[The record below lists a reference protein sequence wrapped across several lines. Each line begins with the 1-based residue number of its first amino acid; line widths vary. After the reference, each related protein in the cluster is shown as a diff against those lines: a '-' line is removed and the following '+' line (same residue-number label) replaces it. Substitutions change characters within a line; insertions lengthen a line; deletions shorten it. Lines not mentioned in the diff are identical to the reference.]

1 MNNDMI
7 SIEEG
12 FQYSINI
19 SYDLHN
25 EKKLNSFIPTN
36 ASLKLIREVVLSTNK
51 NSTDRARVL
60 VGAYGKGKSHIVL
73 TILSLLEGTPVE
85 KFAKLN
91 AKIQGTKLEQLLKNY
106 QTSKNRLLPVLITGN
121 SNSISQN
128 FLLALQRT
136 LSENN
141 LLNLLPETNF
151 KAAEKTILKWKSTY
165 PKTYKEFENKISCS
179 GEEFISQLQ
188 DFDNDAYKLFE
199 DIYPELTS
207 GGSFNP
213 FLGFDVT
220 EVYESVVKSL
230 CESNCAYSGIY
241 VVYDE
246 FSKYLEA
253 NIAETSSNDMK
264 MLQDFAEKCNR
275 SGSRQMHLM
284 LICHKE
290 ISNYIDSLPKQKVD
304 GWHGISERFT
314 HVHLNNNFSQT
325 YEIIESAIVK
335 NKKLYEKFIQN
346 NKSNFE
352 NLVKIYK
359 NDLTFSDLSEEEI
372 QKTFTGCYPLHPVSI
387 FILPRLSELVAQN
400 ERTLFTFLSSSGA
413 NGLKAFLEKQ
423 KTAGKQNEFN
433 LLTPD
438 ILYDYF
444 EPLLKKEV
452 YTDGLYKL
460 YTLTNVLLEKL
471 NSDSLEAKI
480 IKTLSLIYILSQF
493 ERLAPTAT
501 TLHHIF
507 DKSNTT
513 EELESALD
521 NLIKKECI
529 VYLKRSNNFYSLKQT
544 SGIDINAQ
552 IQQEKGKR
560 SNLFSLKE
568 ILAACNYDK
577 AFYPL
582 RYNDEKEITR
592 YFSFVFIDAAEITKD
607 VDWNIK
613 SSTFRGDGV
622 VYGILPSLK
631 ITREQIIENLNET
644 KSSSG
649 KCIFILPKKFNS
661 VQKNI
666 IEYAK
671 EYDAV
676 KELIKKTDDDNV
688 LHDEYEVILSD
699 LQEIILNFIGL
710 YTQSEKENAFYIY
723 NGEKIKIKRKAD
735 VTEKL
740 SKICFEFYSDTPKII
755 NESVNKNEISTAAEN
770 ARNKIVSSLL
780 RIELEK
786 NLGLSGGQELAVM
799 RSLLL
804 KTNVLDIRTDDLKIN
819 LNPPDKNLSKVF
831 ELIQKFLFSARN
843 KENID
848 FSILYKELTTDKKRI
863 GLRKGLI
870 PVYLACVLHEYKK
883 QVSIYRGI
891 NEVALS
897 ADVLSEINKEPQN
910 YTIKF
915 MDWTQKEDEYINSL
929 MHLFSNYIHES
940 KKENTTYETVF
951 NGIRNWYM
959 NLPKYSKEMKVD
971 FEGRKVPKEYSDLL
985 KNIKSATNIQ
995 DFIFK
1000 KLRIFKSVQDL
1011 EKAKVFYDTLIS
1023 NATNLFAKK
1032 VSEIFCSGKNLCDAL
1047 SVWSSGLMSE
1057 VFETVYADGTERFLR
1072 ICASAK
1078 NNTKNYSS
1086 VARQIAYVS
1095 TDLQI
1100 EDWNDST
1107 LENSL
1112 KAILGFKK
1120 NAESKNTITHK
1131 SSEPGI
1137 RSSNID
1143 ENQFE
1148 INYVTEKG
1156 VQKTKRFEKSQKTPR
1171 AKILSRSLK
1180 SSLDGMGLSVTDA
1193 EKRQVLMELL
1203 LGLCGENV

>member
-1 MNNDMI
+1 MI

-207 GGSFNP
+207 GGNFNP

-304 GWHGISERFT
+304 GWRGISERFT

-335 NKKLYEKFIQN
+335 NKKLYEKFIQK

-444 EPLLKKEV
+444 EPLLKKEI
-452 YTDGLYKL
+452 YTDDVYKL

-552 IQQEKGKR
+552 IQQEKEKR

-613 SSTFRGDGV
+613 SSAFNGDGV
-622 VYGILPSLK
+622 VYGILPSQK
-631 ITREQIIENLNET
+631 ISRDQIVENLNET

-1000 KLRIFKSVQDL
+1000 KLRVFKSVYDL
-1011 EKAKVFYDTLIS
+1011 EKAKTFYDTLID
-1023 NATNLFAKK
+1023 NAANLFAKK
-1032 VSEIFCSGKNLCDAL
+1032 VSEIFCPGKNL
-1047 SVWSSGLMSE
+1047 
-1057 VFETVYADGTERFLR
+1057 
-1072 ICASAK
+1072 
-1078 NNTKNYSS
+1078 
-1086 VARQIAYVS
+1086 
-1095 TDLQI
+1095 
-1100 EDWNDST
+1100 
-1107 LENSL
+1107 
-1112 KAILGFKK
+1112 
-1120 NAESKNTITHK
+1120 
-1131 SSEPGI
+1131 
-1137 RSSNID
+1137 
-1143 ENQFE
+1143 
-1148 INYVTEKG
+1148 
-1156 VQKTKRFEKSQKTPR
+1156 
-1171 AKILSRSLK
+1171 
-1180 SSLDGMGLSVTDA
+1180 
-1193 EKRQVLMELL
+1193 
-1203 LGLCGENV
+1203 

>member
-1 MNNDMI
+1 MI

-207 GGSFNP
+207 GGNFNP

-304 GWHGISERFT
+304 GWRGISERFT

-335 NKKLYEKFIQN
+335 NKKLYEKFIQK

-444 EPLLKKEV
+444 EPLLKKEI
-452 YTDGLYKL
+452 YTDDVYKL

-552 IQQEKGKR
+552 IQQEKEKR

-613 SSTFRGDGV
+613 SSAFNGDGV
-622 VYGILPSLK
+622 VYGILPSQK
-631 ITREQIIENLNET
+631 ISRDQIVENLNET

-671 EYDAV
+671 DYDAV

-848 FSILYKELTTDKKRI
+848 FSILYKELTTDKKE
-863 GLRKGLI
+863 L
-870 PVYLACVLHEYKK
+870 V
-883 QVSIYRGI
+883 
-891 NEVALS
+891 
-897 ADVLSEINKEPQN
+897 
-910 YTIKF
+910 
-915 MDWTQKEDEYINSL
+915 
-929 MHLFSNYIHES
+929 
-940 KKENTTYETVF
+940 
-951 NGIRNWYM
+951 
-959 NLPKYSKEMKVD
+959 
-971 FEGRKVPKEYSDLL
+971 
-985 KNIKSATNIQ
+985 
-995 DFIFK
+995 
-1000 KLRIFKSVQDL
+1000 L
-1011 EKAKVFYDTLIS
+1011 EKD
-1023 NATNLFAKK
+1023 
-1032 VSEIFCSGKNLCDAL
+1032 
-1047 SVWSSGLMSE
+1047 
-1057 VFETVYADGTERFLR
+1057 
-1072 ICASAK
+1072 
-1078 NNTKNYSS
+1078 
-1086 VARQIAYVS
+1086 
-1095 TDLQI
+1095 
-1100 EDWNDST
+1100 
-1107 LENSL
+1107 
-1112 KAILGFKK
+1112 
-1120 NAESKNTITHK
+1120 
-1131 SSEPGI
+1131 
-1137 RSSNID
+1137 
-1143 ENQFE
+1143 
-1148 INYVTEKG
+1148 
-1156 VQKTKRFEKSQKTPR
+1156 
-1171 AKILSRSLK
+1171 
-1180 SSLDGMGLSVTDA
+1180 
-1193 EKRQVLMELL
+1193 
-1203 LGLCGENV
+1203 

>member
-1 MNNDMI
+1 MI

-179 GEEFISQLQ
+179 GEKFISQLQ

-552 IQQEKGKR
+552 IQQEKEKR

-671 EYDAV
+671 EYE
-676 KELIKKTDDDNV
+676 EL
-688 LHDEYEVILSD
+688 S
-699 LQEIILNFIGL
+699 
-710 YTQSEKENAFYIY
+710 
-723 NGEKIKIKRKAD
+723 
-735 VTEKL
+735 
-740 SKICFEFYSDTPKII
+740 P
-755 NESVNKNEISTAAEN
+755 
-770 ARNKIVSSLL
+770 
-780 RIELEK
+780 
-786 NLGLSGGQELAVM
+786 
-799 RSLLL
+799 
-804 KTNVLDIRTDDLKIN
+804 
-819 LNPPDKNLSKVF
+819 
-831 ELIQKFLFSARN
+831 
-843 KENID
+843 
-848 FSILYKELTTDKKRI
+848 
-863 GLRKGLI
+863 
-870 PVYLACVLHEYKK
+870 
-883 QVSIYRGI
+883 
-891 NEVALS
+891 
-897 ADVLSEINKEPQN
+897 
-910 YTIKF
+910 
-915 MDWTQKEDEYINSL
+915 
-929 MHLFSNYIHES
+929 
-940 KKENTTYETVF
+940 
-951 NGIRNWYM
+951 
-959 NLPKYSKEMKVD
+959 
-971 FEGRKVPKEYSDLL
+971 
-985 KNIKSATNIQ
+985 
-995 DFIFK
+995 
-1000 KLRIFKSVQDL
+1000 
-1011 EKAKVFYDTLIS
+1011 
-1023 NATNLFAKK
+1023 
-1032 VSEIFCSGKNLCDAL
+1032 
-1047 SVWSSGLMSE
+1047 
-1057 VFETVYADGTERFLR
+1057 
-1072 ICASAK
+1072 
-1078 NNTKNYSS
+1078 
-1086 VARQIAYVS
+1086 
-1095 TDLQI
+1095 
-1100 EDWNDST
+1100 
-1107 LENSL
+1107 
-1112 KAILGFKK
+1112 
-1120 NAESKNTITHK
+1120 
-1131 SSEPGI
+1131 
-1137 RSSNID
+1137 
-1143 ENQFE
+1143 
-1148 INYVTEKG
+1148 
-1156 VQKTKRFEKSQKTPR
+1156 
-1171 AKILSRSLK
+1171 LSRHF
-1180 SSLDGMGLSVTDA
+1180 V
-1193 EKRQVLMELL
+1193 
-1203 LGLCGENV
+1203 

>member
-1 MNNDMI
+1 MI

-207 GGSFNP
+207 GGNFNP

-304 GWHGISERFT
+304 GWRGISERFT

-335 NKKLYEKFIQN
+335 NKKLYEKFIQK

-444 EPLLKKEV
+444 EPLLKKEI
-452 YTDGLYKL
+452 YTDDVYKL

-552 IQQEKGKR
+552 IQQEKEKR

-613 SSTFRGDGV
+613 SSAFNGDGV
-622 VYGILPSLK
+622 VYGILPSQK
-631 ITREQIIENLNET
+631 ISRDQIVENLNET

-1000 KLRIFKSVQDL
+1000 KLRIFK
-1011 EKAKVFYDTLIS
+1011 
-1023 NATNLFAKK
+1023 
-1032 VSEIFCSGKNLCDAL
+1032 
-1047 SVWSSGLMSE
+1047 
-1057 VFETVYADGTERFLR
+1057 
-1072 ICASAK
+1072 
-1078 NNTKNYSS
+1078 
-1086 VARQIAYVS
+1086 
-1095 TDLQI
+1095 
-1100 EDWNDST
+1100 
-1107 LENSL
+1107 
-1112 KAILGFKK
+1112 
-1120 NAESKNTITHK
+1120 
-1131 SSEPGI
+1131 
-1137 RSSNID
+1137 
-1143 ENQFE
+1143 
-1148 INYVTEKG
+1148 
-1156 VQKTKRFEKSQKTPR
+1156 
-1171 AKILSRSLK
+1171 
-1180 SSLDGMGLSVTDA
+1180 
-1193 EKRQVLMELL
+1193 
-1203 LGLCGENV
+1203 

>member
-304 GWHGISERFT
+304 GWRGISERFT

-444 EPLLKKEV
+444 EPLLKKEI
-452 YTDGLYKL
+452 YTDDVYKL

-471 NSDSLEAKI
+471 NANSLEAKI

-552 IQQEKGKR
+552 IQQEKEKR

-613 SSTFRGDGV
+613 SSAFRGDGV
-622 VYGILPSLK
+622 VYGILPSQK
-631 ITREQIIENLNET
+631 ISREQIVENLNET

-649 KCIFILPKKFNS
+649 KCIFIFPKRLNN

-676 KELIKKTDDDNV
+676 NELIENVGDDNV

-897 ADVLSEINKEPQN
+897 ADVLSEINREPQN

-1032 VSEIFCSGKNLCDAL
+1032 VSEIFCPGKNLCDAL

-1120 NAESKNTITHK
+1120 NAESKNTITRK

>member
-207 GGSFNP
+207 GGNFNP

-304 GWHGISERFT
+304 GWRGISERFT

-335 NKKLYEKFIQN
+335 NKKLYEKFIQK

-444 EPLLKKEV
+444 EPLLKKEI
-452 YTDGLYKL
+452 YTDDVYKL

-552 IQQEKGKR
+552 IQQEKEKR

-613 SSTFRGDGV
+613 SSAFNGDGV
-622 VYGILPSLK
+622 VYGILPSQK
-631 ITREQIIENLNET
+631 ISRDQIVENLNET

-1000 KLRIFKSVQDL
+1000 KLRIFK
-1011 EKAKVFYDTLIS
+1011 
-1023 NATNLFAKK
+1023 
-1032 VSEIFCSGKNLCDAL
+1032 
-1047 SVWSSGLMSE
+1047 
-1057 VFETVYADGTERFLR
+1057 
-1072 ICASAK
+1072 
-1078 NNTKNYSS
+1078 
-1086 VARQIAYVS
+1086 
-1095 TDLQI
+1095 
-1100 EDWNDST
+1100 
-1107 LENSL
+1107 
-1112 KAILGFKK
+1112 
-1120 NAESKNTITHK
+1120 
-1131 SSEPGI
+1131 
-1137 RSSNID
+1137 
-1143 ENQFE
+1143 
-1148 INYVTEKG
+1148 
-1156 VQKTKRFEKSQKTPR
+1156 
-1171 AKILSRSLK
+1171 
-1180 SSLDGMGLSVTDA
+1180 
-1193 EKRQVLMELL
+1193 
-1203 LGLCGENV
+1203 

>member
-1 MNNDMI
+1 MI

-207 GGSFNP
+207 GGNFNP

-304 GWHGISERFT
+304 GWRGISERFT

-335 NKKLYEKFIQN
+335 NKKLYEKFIQK

-444 EPLLKKEV
+444 EPLLKKEI
-452 YTDGLYKL
+452 YTDDVYKL

-552 IQQEKGKR
+552 IQQEKEKR

-613 SSTFRGDGV
+613 SSAFNGDGV
-622 VYGILPSLK
+622 VYGILPSQK
-631 ITREQIIENLNET
+631 ISRDQIVENLNET

-755 NESVNKNEISTAAEN
+755 NESVNKNEIFEN
-770 ARNKIVSSLL
+770 
-780 RIELEK
+780 
-786 NLGLSGGQELAVM
+786 
-799 RSLLL
+799 
-804 KTNVLDIRTDDLKIN
+804 
-819 LNPPDKNLSKVF
+819 
-831 ELIQKFLFSARN
+831 
-843 KENID
+843 
-848 FSILYKELTTDKKRI
+848 
-863 GLRKGLI
+863 
-870 PVYLACVLHEYKK
+870 
-883 QVSIYRGI
+883 
-891 NEVALS
+891 
-897 ADVLSEINKEPQN
+897 
-910 YTIKF
+910 
-915 MDWTQKEDEYINSL
+915 
-929 MHLFSNYIHES
+929 
-940 KKENTTYETVF
+940 
-951 NGIRNWYM
+951 
-959 NLPKYSKEMKVD
+959 
-971 FEGRKVPKEYSDLL
+971 
-985 KNIKSATNIQ
+985 
-995 DFIFK
+995 
-1000 KLRIFKSVQDL
+1000 
-1011 EKAKVFYDTLIS
+1011 
-1023 NATNLFAKK
+1023 
-1032 VSEIFCSGKNLCDAL
+1032 
-1047 SVWSSGLMSE
+1047 
-1057 VFETVYADGTERFLR
+1057 
-1072 ICASAK
+1072 
-1078 NNTKNYSS
+1078 
-1086 VARQIAYVS
+1086 
-1095 TDLQI
+1095 
-1100 EDWNDST
+1100 
-1107 LENSL
+1107 
-1112 KAILGFKK
+1112 
-1120 NAESKNTITHK
+1120 
-1131 SSEPGI
+1131 
-1137 RSSNID
+1137 
-1143 ENQFE
+1143 
-1148 INYVTEKG
+1148 
-1156 VQKTKRFEKSQKTPR
+1156 
-1171 AKILSRSLK
+1171 
-1180 SSLDGMGLSVTDA
+1180 
-1193 EKRQVLMELL
+1193 
-1203 LGLCGENV
+1203 